1 MIDTPGM
8 ARLLVVLGRAAVAA
22 SGGGSHADRGGL
34 QWLSSYDFDPVE
46 QAGMLNL
53 GLIHCD
59 TKMYCLLHQLS
70 LFIVPSMTQSLF

>member
-1 MIDTPGM
+1 M
-8 ARLLVVLGRAAVAA
+8 LVVLGGAAVAA
-22 SGGGSHADRGGL
+22 GGGGSRANRGGL

-59 TKMYCLLHQLS
+59 TKTYRLLQEDNVDS
-70 LFIVPSMTQSLF
+70 LYHAIYATVI